1 MCTSGNTGIFTVLL
15 HTKIQAFNYI
25 LYSQQEFRNLIRKHN
40 NRLATEIRWLVQS
53 QLSRDY
59 ILSISG
65 NEVVVV
71 VTFFNHNFVNCKAT
85 LILAIKIYGASLLR
99 VAGVTAGLA
108 KSNGSLPPGLWLT
121 SPAGRLPRT
130 GISSGTLRSVI
141 EYGLPFYTPFTFT
154 VAFHTVQPGT
164 YILLGDDVMRRCV
177 VM

>member
-85 LILAIKIYGASLLR
+85 LILAIKIYEIKYNISL
-99 VAGVTAGLA
+99 
-108 KSNGSLPPGLWLT
+108 ND
-121 SPAGRLPRT
+121 
-130 GISSGTLRSVI
+130 I
-141 EYGLPFYTPFTFT
+141 
-154 VAFHTVQPGT
+154 HT
-164 YILLGDDVMRRCV
+164 
-177 VM
+177 